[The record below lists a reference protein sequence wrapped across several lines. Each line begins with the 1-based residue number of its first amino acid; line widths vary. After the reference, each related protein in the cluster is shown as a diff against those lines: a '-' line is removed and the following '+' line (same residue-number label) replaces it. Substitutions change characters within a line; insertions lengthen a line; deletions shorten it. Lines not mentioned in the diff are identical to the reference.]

1 MRLADRVAYINH
13 DFDDAVRAGVFDE
26 RLVPDSIRR
35 VLGGRR
41 SERIDRLVTSIVENS
56 GEDIAMDPDAAR
68 AFDELHEFMFE
79 HLYRNPVAKS
89 EETKVDGLIKR
100 LFEYFLHHPDRLPA
114 EYHRIWTE
122 EGASRAAG
130 DYIAG
135 MTDNYALE
143 IYETLFIPRGWA
155 LSGVD
160 HR

>member
-1 MRLADRVAYINH
+1 MAYINH
-13 DFDDAVRAGVFDE
+13 DIDDAVRAGVFDE

-68 AFDELHEFMFE
+68 AFDELHEYMFE

-100 LFEYFLHHPDRLPA
+100 LFE
-114 EYHRIWTE
+114 
-122 EGASRAAG
+122 
-130 DYIAG
+130 
-135 MTDNYALE
+135 
-143 IYETLFIPRGWA
+143 
-155 LSGVD
+155 
-160 HR
+160 